1 MFKEFEFIIFLKQNI
16 KYQFIGKLFLYSFL
30 NKSCSIYSASCII
43 FILYFK
49 VSAQSVRQYNSN
61 FKLKTEK

>member
-1 MFKEFEFIIFLKQNI
+1 MLKEFEFIIFLKQNV
-16 KYQFIGKLFLYSFL
+16 KYQFIGKLFLYSFS

-43 FILYFK
+43 FRLYFK

-61 FKLKTEK
+61 FKLKAEK